1 MKIFLVEDNKPLND
15 LLSKT
20 LKKLGFDVDTFS
32 DGKEAFDN
40 ISLDYDLFIVDINLP
55 YINGL
60 ELIRQIK
67 KINKCAKVI
76 IISAE
81 IDIDVILKAY
91 DIGANDYVK
100 KPFDIRE
107 LVAKIKNSFC
117 SNYDNIVLFENG
129 VKYDKEQ
136 RVFILNN
143 KEIKITKKESL
154 LLDILIKYQNK
165 TVPNDVIEQYVWPDI
180 EKRGY
185 VRQLVSKLR
194 NKLPFE
200 FIKNHS
206 TTGYKIVP
214 KIIS

>member
-129 VKYDKEQ
+129 AKYDKEQ
-136 RVFILNN
+136 RVFIVNN